1 MVYILYINTVQSE
14 KQNDLQYKT
23 NLCISLLKM
32 QKKKKKHTMSQIL
45 HILVQNGL
53 VFMR

>member
-14 KQNDLQYKT
+14 KQNDLQYRT
-23 NLCISLLKM
+23 NLCISLQKM
-32 QKKKKKHTMSQIL
+32 QKNILLMSQIL

>member
-32 QKKKKKHTMSQIL
+32 QKKKKNTMSQIL